1 MHPPLHRSHPDC
13 QDIIKNLILCH
24 EENKISKFFG
34 ACNDVKAELDW
45 CFKMEKDVI
54 RKENLRKAKLRTARF
69 EELSKKLQVLLFYY
83 HHH

>member
-13 QDIIKNLILCH
+13 QDIIKTLILCH
-24 EENKISKFFG
+24 EENKIGKFFG

-69 EELSKKLQVLLFYY
+69 EELSKKLQV
-83 HHH
+83 